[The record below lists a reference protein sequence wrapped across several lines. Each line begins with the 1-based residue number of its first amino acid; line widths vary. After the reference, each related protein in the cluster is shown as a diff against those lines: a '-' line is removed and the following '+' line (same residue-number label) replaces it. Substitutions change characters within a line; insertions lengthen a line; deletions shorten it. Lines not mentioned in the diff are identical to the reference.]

1 MLSKR
6 NRKNREDY
14 AEQLR
19 GYQDLEERDRRDGK
33 STVIF
38 KFIGG
43 GEHSTRMTS
52 SEINNLKN
60 AMGIGA
66 GVIQHSILVGDT
78 IINLETV
85 TKVEIY

>member
-33 STVIF
+33 STVIL

-43 GEHSTRMTS
+43 GMTS

-66 GVIQHSILVGDT
+66 GVIQHSILIDDT

>member
-6 NRKNREDY
+6 NKKNREDY
-14 AEQLR
+14 EKQLR
-19 GYQDLEERDRRDGK
+19 GYQDLEERQDDGK
-33 STVIF
+33 KTVVF
-38 KFIGG
+38 KFINGG
-43 GEHSTRMTS
+43 DHNARLTS

-66 GVIQHSILVGDT
+66 GVIQHSILVDDT